1 MMSLTKKEAHSR
13 KKENQP
19 AEPFGEKSIF
29 EEQKGCMKLRY
40 REGTS
45 GANEDSRGKLG
56 LACLMVMG
64 FVRSRI

>member
-19 AEPFGEKSIF
+19 AEPCGEKSIF

-40 REGTS
+40 RKGTS
-45 GANEDSRGKLG
+45 GVNHYSRGKLG
-56 LACLMVMG
+56 LACLIVMG
-64 FVRSRI
+64 FIRSRI